1 MVGMMASYSRERLE
15 GLLSSAK
22 SATELP
28 PKLHR
33 LRNLRR
39 NLQGDEF
46 VFPTELLPHLFDLLS
61 DQFGAVRKFVVEIL
75 GEIGLKYV
83 ELLPEIVPLL
93 IKSLKD
99 ETPAVARQVIA
110 CGADLFRSTLE
121 RVAVQRLHSSEL
133 NELLESSWT
142 WMIKFKDEICSA
154 AFKQGNSGVKLCAM
168 KFVEALILLYTP
180 DPSGS
185 LQSSSHEG
193 IQADFNISILRGG
206 HPVLNIGDLS
216 IEASQKLG
224 LLLDQLRHPA
234 AKSLNSSTIV
244 VLINSL
250 SSVAK
255 KRPAYCGRIL
265 PVLLSLDPLSFLKGV
280 HAAATN
286 LSLKTVFLS
295 CWKCT
300 HPAAAPWKERL
311 IGALKEIEG
320 GGRAGKAKDLFY
332 KTNGSIQDKDSVED
346 TKVSVE
352 KNPTCA
358 SSVVAESNFGRKRS
372 ESEYS
377 IDLNGDALSG
387 KRARITPSVSENSS
401 EGLHG
406 NDGGSLTPVTSTS
419 TGPSNSRGVTDTGPV
434 QHLVAMFG
442 TLVAQGVKA
451 IGSLEILIPS
461 ISEDMLADVV
471 MANMHNIPSNGSTYG
486 DGTDE
491 LVMNM
496 CIVGT
501 DAQIKYPPSFV
512 SAVLSLSTEFPPI
525 AALINPHTPKTENEG
540 EELCADH
547 VDQQMFPAEGT
558 VLATGLSASS
568 DASFPENEE
577 CNIVF
582 PPYVHYTGNIESG
595 IPGLDSSAQ
604 HDVLSEALVTSV
616 LDSTDVETASKNHIS
631 SFSGKLLVDVVPS
644 VSVDKSEEFSPKAA
658 GTGSDSLVLSTATSV
673 ASAPQF
679 VLPKI
684 SAPVVDL
691 SDEEKDS
698 LQNLVF
704 LRIVEAYK
712 QISVSGGSQLRFS
725 LLAHLGVEFPS
736 ELDPWKILQEHVLS
750 DYLNHEGH
758 ELTVR
763 VLYRLYGEAE
773 AEQDF
778 FSSTTAASAYESFLL
793 TVAEALRDSFP
804 PSDKSLSKLLG
815 DSPFLPKSVL
825 KLLES
830 LCCPGSGDKVE
841 KDLQSGDRV
850 TQGLSAVW
858 SLILMRPGIRNDC
871 LKIALQSAV
880 HHLEEIRMRAIRL
893 VANRLYSLSFI
904 TQQIEEFAKE
914 KLFSVVSCI
923 SSEREDAE
931 TLNDDCKQVLT
942 CTPKQFIFG
951 VDLDTSSEATSLTSV
966 TEAQRC
972 LSLYFALC
980 TKKHSLFVHVFSIYK
995 NTSKPVKQAI
1005 HHQIPILVRTMGSS
1019 SELLKIIA
1027 DPPSGSE
1034 NLLMQVLQT
1043 LTEGPM
1049 PSSELILTIRKL
1061 FDTRIKDVE
1070 ILFPILPF
1078 LPRDDVLRIFPHLV
1092 NLPMEKFQVALSR
1105 VLQGSSQSGQVLSPS
1120 EALIAIHSIDP
1131 ARDGIPLKQVTD
1143 ACNTCFAQRQTF
1155 TQQVLAGVLNQL
1167 VQQIPLPMLFMRTV
1181 LQAIGAFPALSDFIL
1196 EILSRLVSKQ
1206 IWKYPKL
1213 WVGFLKCAQSTQP
1226 QSYKVLL
1233 QLPPPQLG
1241 NALTKIS
1248 ALRAPLTAYASQ
1260 PEIQSSLPRS
1270 TLAVLGLVP
1279 DSQGTQTSQVQVS
1292 QEQVQAS
1299 QEQQHASE
1307 SQQTTQSQQVSV
1319 PLSHSEPEHQETSQ
1333 VVASQS
1339 QSSPIGT
1346 GRSEM
1351 SQSQSSPV
1359 ATGRSEM
1366 SQSQSSPVATGRSE
1380 MSQSQSSPV
1389 ATGRSEMSQSQ
1400 SSPVATGRSEM
1411 SQSQS
1416 SPVATGRSEMSQSQ
1430 SSPVATCWSEMSQSQ
1445 SSPINNGQSEMS
1457 QTQVSD
1463 SDPPA
1468 PTSHTRISDSQASS
1482 EMQPDDE
1489 KIDDTATTE
1498 NETTEIE
1505 KSRESSAEEG
1515 EDEEEEEEEE
1525 E

>member
-1 MVGMMASYSRERLE
+1 MVGIMASYSRERLE
-15 GLLSSAK
+15 GLASSAK

-28 PKLHR
+28 PKLQR
-33 LRNLRR
+33 LRYLRR
-39 NLQGDEF
+39 DLRKDES

-61 DQFGAVRKFVVEIL
+61 DQFGAVRKFVAEIL
-75 GEIGLKYV
+75 GEVGLKYV

-93 IKSLKD
+93 IKSLED

-110 CGADLFRSTLE
+110 CGVDLFRSTLE
-121 RVAVQRLHSSEL
+121 RVAVQGLHSSEL
-133 NELLESSWT
+133 NDLLESSWT
-142 WMIKFKDEICSA
+142 WVIKFKDEICSL

-180 DPSGS
+180 
-185 LQSSSHEG
+185 HEG
-193 IQADFNISILRGG
+193 IEADFNISILRGG
-206 HPVLNIGDLS
+206 HPVLKIGDLS

-234 AKSLNSSTIV
+234 AKSLNSSTII

-280 HAAATN
+280 HAAAAN
-286 LSLKTVFLS
+286 LALKTVFLS
-295 CWKCT
+295 CLKCT
-300 HPAAAPWKERL
+300 HPAAAPWKDRL
-311 IGALKEIEG
+311 ISALKEIEG
-320 GGRAGKAKDLFY
+320 GGRAAKAKDLFY

-346 TKVSVE
+346 TKVSME
-352 KNPTCA
+352 ENPLCA
-358 SSVVAESNFGRKRS
+358 SSDVAESNLSRKRS
-372 ESEYS
+372 GSEYN
-377 IDLNGDALSG
+377 IDLNGDASDG
-387 KRARITPSVSENSS
+387 KRARITPSVSEESID
-401 EGLHG
+401 GLNG
-406 NDGGSLTPVTSTS
+406 NDGGSLPRVASTL
-419 TGPSNSRGVTDTGPV
+419 TGPSDSRGVSDTGPT
-434 QHLVAMFG
+434 QQLVGLFG
-442 TLVAQGVKA
+442 TLVSQGEKA
-451 IGSLEILIPS
+451 IGSLEILISS
-461 ISEDMLADVV
+461 ISADLLTDVV
-471 MANMHNIPSNGSTYG
+471 MANMHNIPPNGSSYA

-496 CIVGT
+496 CIVGS

-512 SAVLSLSTEFPPI
+512 AGVLSLSTAFPPI
-525 AALINPHTPKTENEG
+525 AALINPHNED
-540 EELCADH
+540 EEVYSVH
-547 VDQQMFPAEGT
+547 VDQQMFPAEDARTPPGL
-558 VLATGLSASS
+558 LAS
-568 DASFPENEE
+568 SFPENEE
-577 CNIVF
+577 SNTVSLQN
-582 PPYVHYTGNIESG
+582 VHYIRKRESG
-595 IPGLDSSAQ
+595 IPGLESSAQ
-604 HDVLSEALVTSV
+604 HDVSGALVTNV
-616 LDSTDVETASKNHIS
+616 LSSTNMEAASKNQNA
-631 SFSGKLLVDVVPS
+631 SFSGKLLVDVIPS
-644 VSVDKSEEFSPKAA
+644 MSVDKSEEFSPKAV
-658 GTGSDSLVLSTATSV
+658 GTGSTSLVLSTATSV

-698 LQNLVF
+698 LQKLVF

-712 QISVSGGSQLRFS
+712 QISMSGGSQLRFS

-815 DSPFLPKSVL
+815 DSPHLPKSVL

-830 LCCPGSGDKVE
+830 FCCPGSSEEVE
-841 KDLQSGDRV
+841 KDLQYGDRV

-871 LKIALQSAV
+871 LNIALQSAV
-880 HHLEEIRMRAIRL
+880 HHLEEIRMKAIRL
-893 VANRLYSLSFI
+893 VANKLYSLSFI
-904 TQQIEEFAKE
+904 TQQIEEFAKDR
-914 KLFSVVSCI
+914 LFSVVSCI
-923 SSEREDAE
+923 SSERGDAE
-931 TLNDDCKQVLT
+931 TRIDDCNK
-942 CTPKQFIFG
+942 K
-951 VDLDTSSEATSLTSV
+951 DLDLKSPPNKPQHVISGTGMETPSEATSSTSV

-995 NTSKPVKQAI
+995 NASDPVKQAI
-1005 HHQIPILVRTMGSS
+1005 HLQIPILVRTMGSS

-1027 DPPSGSE
+1027 DPPTGSE

-1043 LTEGPM
+1043 LTEGPT

-1078 LPRDDVLRIFPHLV
+1078 LPRDNVLRIFPHMV

-1105 VLQGSSQSGQVLSPS
+1105 VLQGSSQSGPVLSPS
-1120 EALIAIHSIDP
+1120 EVLIAIHSIDP

-1196 EILSRLVSKQ
+1196 KILSRLVSKQ
-1206 IWKYPKL
+1206 IWKNPKL
-1213 WVGFLKCAQSTQP
+1213 WVGFLKCTQTTQP

-1241 NALTKIS
+1241 NALTKIP
-1248 ALRAPLTAYASQ
+1248 ALRAPLTAHASQ

-1279 DSQGTQTSQVQVS
+1279 DSQGTQTSQVQANETQTS
-1292 QEQVQAS
+1292 QEQ
-1299 QEQQHASE
+1299 EQQQASE
-1307 SQQTTQSQQVSV
+1307 SQQTSQSQQVYV
-1319 PLSHSEPEHQETSQ
+1319 PLSDSQVDHQEPSQ

-1339 QSSPIGT
+1339 QSNPIGPGLPEMSQSQNSPMDT

-1351 SQSQSSPV
+1351 SQPQNSPIDTGRPEMSQPQNSPIDM
-1359 ATGRSEM
+1359 GRSEM
-1366 SQSQSSPVATGRSE
+1366 SESQSSPIGAGRSE
-1380 MSQSQSSPV
+1380 M
-1389 ATGRSEMSQSQ
+1389 G
-1400 SSPVATGRSEM
+1400 
-1411 SQSQS
+1411 
-1416 SPVATGRSEMSQSQ
+1416 
-1430 SSPVATCWSEMSQSQ
+1430 QSQ
-1445 SSPINNGQSEMS
+1445 SSPIGTGQSEMS
-1457 QTQVSD
+1457 QTPQVSD
-1463 SDPPA
+1463 SSVPA
-1468 PTSHTRISDSQASS
+1468 PTSHTQTSDPQASS
-1482 EMQPDDE
+1482 QTQGDGDDDDDE
-1489 KIDDTATTE
+1489 KIDDTATSG
-1498 NETTEIE
+1498 NEVTEIE
-1505 KSRESSAEEG
+1505 KSKESSE
-1515 EDEEEEEEEE
+1515 EDEEEE
-1525 E
+1525 

>member
-1 MVGMMASYSRERLE
+1 MASYSRERLQ
-15 GLLSSAK
+15 GLATSAISS
-22 SATELP
+22 TELP

-39 NLQGDEF
+39 NLQGDAS
-46 VFPTELLPHLFDLLS
+46 VFPNELLPRLSDLLS

-99 ETPAVARQVIA
+99 ETPAVVRQVIA

-121 RVAVQRLHSSEL
+121 RVAVQGLHSSKLDEV
-133 NELLESSWT
+133 LESSWT
-142 WMIKFKDEICSA
+142 WMVKFKDEICSL
-154 AFKQGNSGVKLCAM
+154 AFKQGNNGVKLCAM

-185 LQSSSHEG
+185 LESPSHEG
-193 IQADFNISILRGG
+193 IQADFNISMLRGG
-206 HPVLNIGDLS
+206 HPLLNIGDLS
-216 IEASQKLG
+216 IEAIQKLG

-255 KRPAYCGRIL
+255 KRPPYCGRIL
-265 PVLLSLDPLSFLKGV
+265 PVLLSLDTLSFLKGV
-280 HAAATN
+280 HAAAAN
-286 LSLKTVFLS
+286 LALKTVFLS
-295 CWKCT
+295 CLKCT
-300 HPAAAPWKERL
+300 HPAAAPWKDRL
-311 IGALKEIEG
+311 SGALKEVEG
-320 GGRAGKAKDLFY
+320 GGRAGKAEDLFY
-332 KTNGSIQDKDSVED
+332 KTNGGIQDKDSVED
-346 TKVSVE
+346 TKVSVGE
-352 KNPTCA
+352 NPLCA
-358 SSVVAESNFGRKRS
+358 SSVVAETNSGRKRS
-372 ESEYS
+372 GSEYN

-387 KRARITPSVSENSS
+387 KRARVIPSVSEEST
-401 EGLHG
+401 EGLNVNHAS
-406 NDGGSLTPVTSTS
+406 SLPRAASSS
-419 TGPSNSRGVTDTGPV
+419 TGPSNSGGVSDTGPV
-434 QHLVAMFG
+434 QQLVAMFG
-442 TLVAQGVKA
+442 ALVAQGEKA
-451 IGSLEILIPS
+451 IGSLEILISS
-461 ISEDMLADVV
+461 IQADLLADVV
-471 MANMHNIPSNGSTYG
+471 MANMHNIPSNGSSYD

-491 LVMNM
+491 LVMNV
-496 CIVGT
+496 CIVGS
-501 DAQIKYPPSFV
+501 DAQNKYPPSFV
-512 SAVLSLSTEFPPI
+512 AGVLSLSTSFPPI
-525 AALINPHTPKTENEG
+525 AALINPHIPKTENEG
-540 EELCADH
+540 EELGADH
-547 VDQQMFPAEGT
+547 VDQQMFPAED
-558 VLATGLSASS
+558 A
-568 DASFPENEE
+568 DASFPTNEDD
-577 CNIVF
+577 NIVF
-582 PPYVHYTGNIESG
+582 PPNVNYIGNIESG

-604 HDVLSEALVTSV
+604 HEVLAKALVTSG
-616 LDSTDVETASKNHIS
+616 LDFTDVKAASKNQDA
-631 SFSGKLLVDVVPS
+631 SFSGNLLLDVNPS
-644 VSVDKSEEFSPKAA
+644 VSADKSEELSPKVA
-658 GTGSDSLVLSTATSV
+658 GADSSTLVASTATSV
-673 ASAPQF
+673 VSAPQF

-698 LQNLVF
+698 LQKLVF

-712 QISVSGGSQLRFS
+712 QISISGGSQRRFS

-736 ELDPWKILQEHVLS
+736 ELDPWKILQEHILS

-793 TVAEALRDSFP
+793 AVAEALRDSFP

-830 LCCPGSGDKVE
+830 FCCPGSGDDV
-841 KDLQSGDRV
+841 DSDFQSIERV

-880 HHLEEIRMRAIRL
+880 HHVEEIRTKATRL
-893 VANRLYSLSFI
+893 VANKLYSLPFI
-904 TQQIEEFAKE
+904 TQQIEEFAKDN
-914 KLFSVVSCI
+914 LFSVVSGI
-923 SSEREDAE
+923 SSERGDPE
-931 TLNDDCKQVLT
+931 TLIDDHK
-942 CTPKQFIFG
+942 KK
-951 VDLDTSSEATSLTSV
+951 DLDLDTGMDTSSEGTSF

-972 LSLYFALC
+972 MSLYFALC

-995 NTSKPVKQAI
+995 NASDPVKQAI
-1005 HHQIPILVRTMGSS
+1005 HRQIPILVRTMGSS
-1019 SELLKIIA
+1019 SELIKIIA

-1043 LTEGPM
+1043 LTELST
-1049 PSSELILTIRKL
+1049 PSSELIHTIRKL

-1070 ILFPILPF
+1070 IIFPILPF

-1092 NLPMEKFQVALSR
+1092 NLPMDKFQVALSR
-1105 VLQGSSQSGQVLSPS
+1105 VLQGSSQSGPVLTPA
-1120 EALIAIHSIDP
+1120 EVLIAIHGIDP

-1213 WVGFLKCAQSTQP
+1213 WVGFLKCAQTLQP

-1233 QLPPPQLG
+1233 QLPPPQLE
-1241 NALTKIS
+1241 NALTKIP
-1248 ALRAPLTAYASQ
+1248 ALRAPLTGHASQ

-1270 TLAVLGLVP
+1270 TLVVLGLVP
-1279 DSQGTQTSQVQVS
+1279 DSQVTQTSQVP
-1292 QEQVQAS
+1292 
-1299 QEQQHASE
+1299 ASE
-1307 SQQTTQSQQVSV
+1307 SQQTSQGQHQASESQQTSQGQQQASESQQTSQSQQVSV
-1319 PLSHSEPEHQETSQ
+1319 PLSHSETDHQETSP

-1339 QSSPIGT
+1339 QSSPIGA
-1346 GRSEM
+1346 GRSET
-1351 SQSQSSPV
+1351 SQSHNSPIGAGQSE
-1359 ATGRSEM
+1359 T
-1366 SQSQSSPVATGRSE
+1366 SQSPNSPIGAGQSET
-1380 MSQSQSSPV
+1380 SQSHN
-1389 ATGRSEMSQSQ
+1389 
-1400 SSPVATGRSEM
+1400 
-1411 SQSQS
+1411 
-1416 SPVATGRSEMSQSQ
+1416 
-1430 SSPVATCWSEMSQSQ
+1430 
-1445 SSPINNGQSEMS
+1445 SPIGAGQSEMS
-1457 QTQVSD
+1457 QTTQVLD

-1468 PTSHTRISDSQASS
+1468 PTSPTHTSDSQVSS
-1482 EMQPDDE
+1482 QSQPDDE
-1489 KIDDTATTE
+1489 KIDDTATSE
-1498 NETTEIE
+1498 NEKTETE
-1505 KSRESSAEEG
+1505 KSNESSSR
-1515 EDEEEEEEEE
+1515 EEEERV
-1525 E
+1525 

>member
-1 MVGMMASYSRERLE
+1 MVGTIMASYKLQ
-15 GLLSSAK
+15 GLARSAK

-33 LRNLRR
+33 LRNLRL
-39 NLQGDEF
+39 NLKGDASA
-46 VFPTELLPHLFDLLS
+46 FPIELLPLLFDLLS
-61 DQFGAVRKFVVEIL
+61 DQFGAVRKFVAEIL
-75 GEIGLKYV
+75 GEIGLNYV
-83 ELLPEIVPLL
+83 ELLPEIVPLF
-93 IKSLKD
+93 IKSLQD
-99 ETPAVARQVIA
+99 DTPAVVRQVIA
-110 CGADLFRSTLE
+110 SASALFRSTLQKF
-121 RVAVQRLHSSEL
+121 ALQGLHSSEL
-133 NELLESSWT
+133 DELLQSSWT
-142 WMIKFKDEICSA
+142 CMLKFKDEICSV

-180 DPSGS
+180 DPNVS
-185 LQSSSHEG
+185 LESPSHEG

-216 IEASQKLG
+216 IEASKKLA

-244 VLINSL
+244 FLINSL

-265 PVLLSLDPLSFLKGV
+265 PVLLSLDAPSFLKGV
-280 HAAATN
+280 HAAAAN
-286 LSLKTVFLS
+286 LALKTVFLS
-295 CWKCT
+295 CLECT
-300 HPAAAPWKERL
+300 HPAAAPWKDRL

-320 GGRAGKAKDLFY
+320 GSRAEKAEDLFY
-332 KTNGSIQDKDSVED
+332 TTNGSIQDKNSVED
-346 TKVSVE
+346 KKFQVSAE
-352 KNPTCA
+352 ENSLCA

-372 ESEYS
+372 GSEYD
-377 IDLNGDALSG
+377 IDLNGDALTG
-387 KRARITPSVSENSS
+387 KRSRITPCVSGEST
-401 EGLHG
+401 EGLNG
-406 NDGGSLTPVTSTS
+406 NSVGSLPLVTSTS
-419 TGPSNSRGVTDTGPV
+419 TGPSNSRGVSDTGPV
-434 QHLVAMFG
+434 QQLVAMFG
-442 TLVAQGVKA
+442 ALVAQGEKA
-451 IGSLEILIPS
+451 IGSLEILISS
-461 ISEDMLADVV
+461 ISADLLADVV
-471 MANMHNIPSNGSTYG
+471 MANMHNILLNGSSYA

-496 CIVGT
+496 SIVGS

-512 SAVLSLSTEFPPI
+512 AGVLSLSTTFPPV
-525 AALINPHTPKTENEG
+525 AALINAHIPKTENEG
-540 EELCADH
+540 EEICVNH
-547 VDQQMFPAEGT
+547 VDQQIAVDA
-558 VLATGLSASS
+558 VLASGLSASS
-568 DASFPENEE
+568 VSEE
-577 CNIVF
+577 DNIEL
-582 PPYVHYTGNIESG
+582 PPNVDYRGNIESG

-604 HDVLSEALVTSV
+604 RYVLSEAPVTSV
-616 LDSTDVETASKNHIS
+616 LGSTNVEAASKNQDTS
-631 SFSGKLLVDVVPS
+631 ASGELLAVIPS
-644 VSVDKSEEFSPKAA
+644 VSVDKSEEFSPKA
-658 GTGSDSLVLSTATSV
+658 TGIGSNSLVSSTATSL

-684 SAPVVDL
+684 SAPVVNL

-698 LQNLVF
+698 LQKLVF

-712 QISVSGGSQLRFS
+712 QVSMSGGSQLRFS

-736 ELDPWKILQEHVLS
+736 ELDPWKMLQEHILS
-750 DYLNHEGH
+750 DYLSHEGH

-778 FSSTTAASAYESFLL
+778 FSSTTAASAYESFLVA
-793 TVAEALRDSFP
+793 VAEALRDSFP

-830 LCCPGSGDKVE
+830 FCCPESGDKVE
-841 KDLQSGDRV
+841 KDLPSGDRV

-858 SLILMRPGIRNDC
+858 SLILTRPGIRNDC

-880 HHLEEIRMRAIRL
+880 HHLEEIRMKAIRL
-893 VANRLYSLSFI
+893 VANKLYSLSFI
-904 TQQIEEFAKE
+904 TQQIEEFAKD

-923 SSEREDAE
+923 SSERGDAE
-931 TLNDDCKQVLT
+931 TLSNDCVKPMSGAGMDS
-942 CTPKQFIFG
+942 
-951 VDLDTSSEATSLTSV
+951 SSEATSLTSI

-980 TKKHSLFVHVFSIYK
+980 TKKHTLFVHVFNIYK
-995 NTSKPVKQAI
+995 DASDPVKQAI
-1005 HHQIPILVRTMGSS
+1005 HRHIPILVRTMGSS

-1043 LTEGPM
+1043 LTEGPK
-1049 PSSELILTIRKL
+1049 PSSELIHTIRKL
-1061 FDTRIKDVE
+1061 FDTRMKDVE
-1070 ILFPILPF
+1070 IIFPILPF
-1078 LPRDDVLRIFPHLV
+1078 LPRDDVLRVFPHMV

-1105 VLQGSSQSGQVLSPS
+1105 VLQGSSQSGPVLSPS
-1120 EALIAIHSIDP
+1120 EVLIAIHSIDP

-1233 QLPPPQLG
+1233 QLPPTQLG

-1248 ALRAPLTAYASQ
+1248 ALRAPLAAHASQ
-1260 PEIQSSLPRS
+1260 PDIQSSLPRS

-1279 DSQGTQTSQVQVS
+1279 DSQGTQTSQVQASETQESQVQVNETQESQVQVS
-1292 QEQVQAS
+1292 ETQESQAQASETQECQVQAS
-1299 QEQQHASE
+1299 ETQENQGQQQASE
-1307 SQQTTQSQQVSV
+1307 SQEQTSQSQQVSV
-1319 PLSHSEPEHQETSQ
+1319 PLSHSETDHNQETSQ

-1346 GRSEM
+1346 GQSE
-1351 SQSQSSPV
+1351 
-1359 ATGRSEM
+1359 T
-1366 SQSQSSPVATGRSE
+1366 
-1380 MSQSQSSPV
+1380 
-1389 ATGRSEMSQSQ
+1389 
-1400 SSPVATGRSEM
+1400 
-1411 SQSQS
+1411 
-1416 SPVATGRSEMSQSQ
+1416 
-1430 SSPVATCWSEMSQSQ
+1430 SQSQ
-1445 SSPINNGQSEMS
+1445 SSPIGAGQSEMS
-1457 QTQVSD
+1457 QTTQVSN
-1463 SDPPA
+1463 SDPPPA
-1468 PTSHTRISDSQASS
+1468 PTSHTHTSDSQLSGQR
-1482 EMQPDDE
+1482 QPDDE
-1489 KIDDTATTE
+1489 KMEDTATSE
-1498 NETTEIE
+1498 NERSEVE
-1505 KSRESSAEEG
+1505 KSKESSG
-1515 EDEEEEEEEE
+1515 EEEEEED
-1525 E
+1525 

>member
-1 MVGMMASYSRERLE
+1 MVGIMVSYSKDRLQ
-15 GLLSSAK
+15 GLASSAK

-28 PKLHR
+28 PKLNR

-39 NLQGDEF
+39 YLQGVAS
-46 VFPTELLPHLFDLLS
+46 VFPTELLPLLFDLLS
-61 DQFGAVRKFVVEIL
+61 DQFGAVRKFVAEIL

-83 ELLPEIVPLL
+83 EFLPEIVPLL

-121 RVAVQRLHSSEL
+121 RVAVQGLHSSEL
-133 NELLESSWT
+133 DELLESSWT
-142 WMIKFKDEICSA
+142 WMVKFKDEICSV
-154 AFKQGNSGVKLCAM
+154 AFQQGNSGIKLCAV

-185 LQSSSHEG
+185 LESPCHKVTCPQG

-206 HPVLNIGDLS
+206 HPLLNIGDLS

-234 AKSLNSSTIV
+234 AKSLNSSTII

-250 SSVAK
+250 SSVAL
-255 KRPAYCGRIL
+255 KRPANCGRIL

-280 HAAATN
+280 HAAAAN
-286 LSLKTVFLS
+286 LALKTVFLS
-295 CWKCT
+295 CLKCT
-300 HPAAAPWKERL
+300 HPAAAPWKDRL
-311 IGALKEIEG
+311 NGALKEIEG
-320 GGRAGKAKDLFY
+320 GSRAVKAEDLFY

-346 TKVSVE
+346 AKVSVE
-352 KNPTCA
+352 ENPQCTSC
-358 SSVVAESNFGRKRS
+358 VVAESDSSRKRS
-372 ESEYS
+372 GSEYN

-387 KRARITPSVSENSS
+387 KRLRITPSVSGEPT
-401 EGLHG
+401 EGSNC
-406 NDGGSLTPVTSTS
+406 NDVGSLPLVTSTS
-419 TGPSNSRGVTDTGPV
+419 TGPSNSRGVSDSGPV
-434 QHLVAMFG
+434 QQLVAMFG
-442 TLVAQGVKA
+442 ALVAQGEKA
-451 IGSLEILIPS
+451 IGSLEILISS
-461 ISEDMLADVV
+461 ISADLLADVV
-471 MANMHNIPSNGSTYG
+471 MANMHNISPNGSSYA

-496 CIVGT
+496 CIVGS

-512 SAVLSLSTEFPPI
+512 AGVLSLSSAFPPI
-525 AALINPHTPKTENEG
+525 AALINPHIPKTETEG
-540 EELCADH
+540 EEFCPDQ
-547 VDQQMFPAEGT
+547 VDQQMFPAEDA

-568 DASFPENEE
+568 DTSFPVNED
-577 CNIVF
+577 ILL
-582 PPYVHYTGNIESG
+582 PPNVHYIGNIESG

-604 HDVLSEALVTSV
+604 HDVLSEAPVTSV
-616 LDSTDVETASKNHIS
+616 LGFTNVEDASKNQNAS
-631 SFSGKLLVDVVPS
+631 LSGELILDVIPS
-644 VSVDKSEEFSPKAA
+644 ASVDKSEEFSPKAT
-658 GTGSDSLVLSTATSV
+658 GTGSNNVVSSTATSL
-673 ASAPQF
+673 SSTPQF

-698 LQNLVF
+698 LQKLLF

-712 QISVSGGSQLRFS
+712 QISMSGGSQLRFS

-736 ELDPWKILQEHVLS
+736 ELDPWKILQEHILS
-750 DYLNHEGH
+750 DYLSHEGH

-793 TVAEALRDSFP
+793 AVAEALRDSFP
-804 PSDKSLSKLLG
+804 PSDKSLSKLLE

-830 LCCPGSGDKVE
+830 FCCPESCDKVE
-841 KDLQSGDRV
+841 RDLQSGDRV

-858 SLILMRPGIRNDC
+858 NLILKRSGNRNDC

-880 HHLEEIRMRAIRL
+880 HHLEEIRMKAIRL
-893 VANRLYSLSFI
+893 VANKLYSLPSV
-904 TQQIEEFAKE
+904 TQQIEEFAKD
-914 KLFSVVSCI
+914 KLFSVVSCV
-923 SSEREDAE
+923 SSERGDAE
-931 TLNDDCKQVLT
+931 TLMDDCKKPLN
-942 CTPKQFIFG
+942 G
-951 VDLDTSSEATSLTSV
+951 VGIDSSSEVTSSTSV

-972 LSLYFALC
+972 LALYFALC
-980 TKKHSLFVHVFSIYK
+980 TK
-995 NTSKPVKQAI
+995 AI
-1005 HHQIPILVRTMGSS
+1005 HRQIPILVRTMGSS
-1019 SELLKIIA
+1019 SELLRIIA

-1043 LTEGPM
+1043 LTEGPT
-1049 PSSELILTIRKL
+1049 PSSELIHTIRKL
-1061 FDTRIKDVE
+1061 FDTRIKDAE
-1070 ILFPILPF
+1070 ILIPILPF
-1078 LPRDDVLRIFPHLV
+1078 LPRDDVLRVFPHLV

-1105 VLQGSSQSGQVLSPS
+1105 VLQKFDLLTLEFGSQGSSQSGQVLSPS
-1120 EALIAIHSIDP
+1120 EVLIAIHSIDP

-1233 QLPPPQLG
+1233 Q
-1241 NALTKIS
+1241 
-1248 ALRAPLTAYASQ
+1248 
-1260 PEIQSSLPRS
+1260 
-1270 TLAVLGLVP
+1270 
-1279 DSQGTQTSQVQVS
+1279 GTHTSQVQ
-1292 QEQVQAS
+1292 
-1299 QEQQHASE
+1299 ASE
-1307 SQQTTQSQQVSV
+1307 TQTSQSQQVSV
-1319 PLSHSEPEHQETSQ
+1319 PSSHSHQETSE
-1333 VVASQS
+1333 VAASQS

-1346 GRSEM
+1346 GQSETTQPQRSPIGTGQSETSQPQSSPIVAGQTEM
-1351 SQSQSSPV
+1351 SHSQSSPIG
-1359 ATGRSEM
+1359 AGQSE
-1366 SQSQSSPVATGRSE
+1366 T
-1380 MSQSQSSPV
+1380 
-1389 ATGRSEMSQSQ
+1389 
-1400 SSPVATGRSEM
+1400 
-1411 SQSQS
+1411 
-1416 SPVATGRSEMSQSQ
+1416 
-1430 SSPVATCWSEMSQSQ
+1430 SQSQ
-1445 SSPINNGQSEMS
+1445 SSPIGAGQSEMS
-1457 QTQVSD
+1457 QSQNSPIGAGQSEMSHATQVSD

-1468 PTSHTRISDSQASS
+1468 PTSHSQTSDSQVSS
-1482 EMQPDDE
+1482 QTQPSDE
-1489 KIDDTATTE
+1489 KLDDTATSE
-1498 NETTEIE
+1498 NEMTEVE
-1505 KSRESSAEEG
+1505 KLKESSA
-1515 EDEEEEEEEE
+1515 EEEEEEEE
-1525 E
+1525 

>member
-1 MVGMMASYSRERLE
+1 MVGIMASYSRERLE
-15 GLLSSAK
+15 GLASSAK

-28 PKLHR
+28 PKLQR

-39 NLQGDEF
+39 DLQRDEP

-61 DQFGAVRKFVVEIL
+61 DQFGAVRKFVAEIL

-83 ELLPEIVPLL
+83 ELLPEIVPIL
-93 IKSLKD
+93 IKSLED
-99 ETPAVARQVIA
+99 ETPAVARQVIS

-121 RVAVQRLHSSEL
+121 KVAVQGLHSSEL
-133 NELLESSWT
+133 NDLLESSWT
-142 WMIKFKDEICSA
+142 WMIKVKDEICSV

-168 KFVEALILLYTP
+168 KFVEGLILLYTP
-180 DPSGS
+180 HEVTCPEGS
-185 LQSSSHEG
+185 E
-193 IQADFNISILRGG
+193 ADFNITILRGG

-250 SSVAK
+250 SSVAR

-280 HAAATN
+280 HGAAAN
-286 LSLKTVFLS
+286 LALKTVFLS
-295 CWKCT
+295 YLKCT
-300 HPAAAPWKERL
+300 HPAAAPWKDRL

-320 GGRAGKAKDLFY
+320 GCRAGKAKDIFY
-332 KTNGSIQDKDSVED
+332 KTNGSIQDKDSTED
-346 TKVSVE
+346 TKVSVDD
-352 KNPTCA
+352 NPLCA
-358 SSVVAESNFGRKRS
+358 SSDVAESNFGRKRS
-372 ESEYS
+372 GSEYN
-377 IDLNGDALSG
+377 IDLNGDALNG
-387 KRARITPSVSENSS
+387 KRARITPSVSEESTD
-401 EGLHG
+401 GLNG
-406 NDGGSLTPVTSTS
+406 NDGGSLPRVAATS
-419 TGPSNSRGVTDTGPV
+419 TGPSNSRGVSDTGPV
-434 QHLVAMFG
+434 QQLVDMFG
-442 TLVAQGVKA
+442 TLVAQGEKA
-451 IGSLEILIPS
+451 IGSLEILIKS
-461 ISEDMLADVV
+461 ISADLLTDVV
-471 MANMHNIPSNGSTYG
+471 MANMHNIPPNGSSYA
-486 DGTDE
+486 DGTNE

-496 CIVGT
+496 GIVGS

-512 SAVLSLSTEFPPI
+512 AAVLSLSTAFPPI
-525 AALINPHTPKTENEG
+525 AALINPRIPKTENED
-540 EELCADH
+540 EEVFAVH
-547 VDQQMFPAEGT
+547 VDQQMFPAEDA
-558 VLATGLSASS
+558 VLETGLLASS
-568 DASFPENEE
+568 DASFPENEDDS
-577 CNIVF
+577 NVF
-582 PPYVHYTGNIESG
+582 PPNVHYIKNIESG
-595 IPGLDSSAQ
+595 IPGLVSSAQ
-604 HDVLSEALVTSV
+604 LD
-616 LDSTDVETASKNHIS
+616 DSTMNVETATKNQNA
-631 SFSGKLLVDVVPS
+631 SFSGNLLVDAIPS
-644 VSVDKSEEFSPKAA
+644 MSVDKSEEFSPKAA
-658 GTGSDSLVLSTATSV
+658 ATDSTSLVLSTATSV

-698 LQNLVF
+698 LQKLVF

-712 QISVSGGSQLRFS
+712 QISMSGGSQLRFS

-815 DSPFLPKSVL
+815 DSPHLPKSVL

-830 LCCPGSGDKVE
+830 FCCPGSGEEVQ
-841 KDLQSGDRV
+841 KDLQNGDRV

-858 SLILMRPGIRNDC
+858 SLILMRPGIRSDC

-880 HHLEEIRMRAIRL
+880 HHLEEIRMKAIRL
-893 VANRLYSLSFI
+893 VANKLYSISFI
-904 TQQIEEFAKE
+904 TQQIEEFAKNS
-914 KLFSVVSCI
+914 LFSVVSCI
-923 SSEREDAE
+923 SSERGDAE
-931 TLNDDCKQVLT
+931 TRIDDCNK
-942 CTPKQFIFG
+942 
-951 VDLDTSSEATSLTSV
+951 DLDLKSPPNKPQPVISGMDMPSEATSSASLS
-966 TEAQRC
+966 EAQRC

-995 NTSKPVKQAI
+995 NASDPVKQAI
-1005 HHQIPILVRTMGSS
+1005 HLQIPILVRTMGSS
-1019 SELLKIIA
+1019 SELLKIIG

-1043 LTEGPM
+1043 LTEGPT
-1049 PSSELILTIRKL
+1049 PSSELVLTIRKL

-1078 LPRDDVLRIFPHLV
+1078 LPRDDVLRIFPHMV

-1105 VLQGSSQSGQVLSPS
+1105 VLQGSSQSGPVLSPS
-1120 EALIAIHSIDP
+1120 EVLIAIHSIDP

-1155 TQQVLAGVLNQL
+1155 TQQVLASVLNQL

-1213 WVGFLKCAQSTQP
+1213 WVGFLKCVQTTQP

-1233 QLPPPQLG
+1233 QLPSPQLG

-1248 ALRAPLTAYASQ
+1248 ALRAPLTAHASQ

-1270 TLAVLGLVP
+1270 TLVVLGLVP
-1279 DSQGTQTSQVQVS
+1279 DSQGTQTSH
-1292 QEQVQAS
+1292 VQANETQTS
-1299 QEQQHASE
+1299 REQQQQQASE
-1307 SQQTTQSQQVSV
+1307 SQQTSQSEQFSL
-1319 PLSHSEPEHQETSQ
+1319 PLSPSKTDHQEPSQ

-1339 QSSPIGT
+1339 QNSPIGT
-1346 GRSEM
+1346 GRSEISQSQNSPIGTGGSEMSQSQNSPIVTGLSEM

-1359 ATGRSEM
+1359 GMGRSET
-1366 SQSQSSPVATGRSE
+1366 SQSQSSPVGT
-1380 MSQSQSSPV
+1380 
-1389 ATGRSEMSQSQ
+1389 
-1400 SSPVATGRSEM
+1400 
-1411 SQSQS
+1411 
-1416 SPVATGRSEMSQSQ
+1416 
-1430 SSPVATCWSEMSQSQ
+1430 
-1445 SSPINNGQSEMS
+1445 GQSEMGQS
-1457 QTQVSD
+1457 VQVSD
-1463 SDPPA
+1463 SSAPA
-1468 PTSHTRISDSQASS
+1468 PMSHTRTSDSQASS
-1482 EMQPDDE
+1482 QTQRDDDE
-1489 KIDDTATTE
+1489 KTENTATSE
-1498 NETTEIE
+1498 NEVTKSE
-1505 KSRESSAEEG
+1505 KSKESS
-1515 EDEEEEEEEE
+1515 EEEEE
-1525 E
+1525 

>member
-1 MVGMMASYSRERLE
+1 MVGIMASSYSRERLE
-15 GLLSSAK
+15 GLASSAK

-28 PKLHR
+28 PKLQR

-39 NLQGDEF
+39 DLQKDES
-46 VFPTELLPHLFDLLS
+46 VFPIELLPHLFDLLS
-61 DQFGAVRKFVVEIL
+61 DQFGAVRKFVAEIL

-93 IKSLKD
+93 IKSLED

-121 RVAVQRLHSSEL
+121 RVAVQGLHSSEL
-133 NELLESSWT
+133 NDFLESSWT
-142 WMIKFKDEICSA
+142 WMIKVKDEICSV

-180 DPSGS
+180 
-185 LQSSSHEG
+185 HEG
-193 IQADFNISILRGG
+193 SEADFNITILRGG

-234 AKSLNSSTIV
+234 AKSLNSSTII

-280 HAAATN
+280 HAAAAN
-286 LSLKTVFLS
+286 LALKTVFLS
-295 CWKCT
+295 YLKCT
-300 HPAAAPWKERL
+300 HPAAAPWKDRL

-332 KTNGSIQDKDSVED
+332 KTNGSIQDKDSAED

-352 KNPTCA
+352 ANNLCA
-358 SSVVAESNFGRKRS
+358 SSDVAESNFGRKRS
-372 ESEYS
+372 GSEYN
-377 IDLNGDALSG
+377 IDLNGDALNG
-387 KRARITPSVSENSS
+387 KRARITPSVSEESTD
-401 EGLHG
+401 GLNG
-406 NDGGSLTPVTSTS
+406 NDGGSLPRVASTS
-419 TGPSNSRGVTDTGPV
+419 TGPSNSRGVSDTEPV
-434 QHLVAMFG
+434 QQLVNMFG
-442 TLVAQGVKA
+442 ILVAQGEKA
-451 IGSLEILIPS
+451 IGSLEVLIKNICP
-461 ISEDMLADVV
+461 DLLTDVV
-471 MANMHNIPSNGSTYG
+471 MANMHNIPPNSSSYADSSN
-486 DGTDE
+486 E

-496 CIVGT
+496 CIVDS

-512 SAVLSLSTEFPPI
+512 ADVLSLSTAFPPI
-525 AALINPHTPKTENEG
+525 AALINPRIPKTENED
-540 EELCADH
+540 EEVFSVH
-547 VDQQMFPAEGT
+547 VDQQMFSAEDA
-558 VLATGLSASS
+558 VLATGLLPSS

-577 CNIVF
+577 DSTVF
-582 PPYVHYTGNIESG
+582 PPDVHYKGNTESG

-604 HDVLSEALVTSV
+604 LDLSGSRVTSV
-616 LDSTDVETASKNHIS
+616 LNAMNVEAATKNQNA
-631 SFSGKLLVDVVPS
+631 SGKLLVDVIPS
-644 VSVDKSEEFSPKAA
+644 MSVDKSDEFSPKAA
-658 GTGSDSLVLSTATSV
+658 ATGSTSLVLSTATSV

-698 LQNLVF
+698 LQKLVF

-793 TVAEALRDSFP
+793 TVAETLRDSFP

-815 DSPFLPKSVL
+815 DSPHLPKSVL

-830 LCCPGSGDKVE
+830 FCCPGSGEQVE
-841 KDLQSGDRV
+841 KDLQNGDRV
-850 TQGLSAVW
+850 TQGLSTVW
-858 SLILMRPGIRNDC
+858 SLILMRPGIRSDC
-871 LKIALQSAV
+871 LKIALQSSV
-880 HHLEEIRMRAIRL
+880 HHLEEIRMKAIRL
-893 VANRLYSLSFI
+893 VANKLYSLSFI
-904 TQQIEEFAKE
+904 TQQIEEFAKDR
-914 KLFSVVSCI
+914 LFSVVSCI
-923 SSEREDAE
+923 SSERGDAE
-931 TLNDDCKQVLT
+931 TRIDDYNK
-942 CTPKQFIFG
+942 K
-951 VDLDTSSEATSLTSV
+951 DLDLKSSPNKPQPVISGMDTPSEGTSSTSI

-995 NTSKPVKQAI
+995 NALDPVKQAI
-1005 HHQIPILVRTMGSS
+1005 HLQIPILVRTMGSS

-1043 LTEGPM
+1043 LTEGPT

-1078 LPRDDVLRIFPHLV
+1078 LPRDDVLRIFPHMV

-1105 VLQGSSQSGQVLSPS
+1105 VLQGSSQSGPVLSPS
-1120 EALIAIHSIDP
+1120 EVLIAIHSIDP

-1155 TQQVLAGVLNQL
+1155 TQHVLAGVLNQL

-1213 WVGFLKCAQSTQP
+1213 WVGFLKCAQTTQP

-1241 NALTKIS
+1241 NALTKIP
-1248 ALRAPLTAYASQ
+1248 ALRAPLTAHASQ
-1260 PEIQSSLPRS
+1260 PEFQSSLPRS

-1279 DSQGTQTSQVQVS
+1279 DSQGTQTSH
-1292 QEQVQAS
+1292 VQANETQTS
-1299 QEQQHASE
+1299 QEQQQQQASE
-1307 SQQTTQSQQVSV
+1307 SQQTSQSEQVSV
-1319 PLSHSEPEHQETSQ
+1319 PLSPSKTDHQEPSQ
-1333 VVASQS
+1333 VIGVQSQSSPGGTGVSEMSQS
-1339 QSSPIGT
+1339 QNSPIDTVRSEMSQSQNSPIGT

-1359 ATGRSEM
+1359 GT
-1366 SQSQSSPVATGRSE
+1366 
-1380 MSQSQSSPV
+1380 
-1389 ATGRSEMSQSQ
+1389 
-1400 SSPVATGRSEM
+1400 
-1411 SQSQS
+1411 
-1416 SPVATGRSEMSQSQ
+1416 
-1430 SSPVATCWSEMSQSQ
+1430 
-1445 SSPINNGQSEMS
+1445 GQSEMGQS
-1457 QTQVSD
+1457 PQVSD
-1463 SDPPA
+1463 SSAPVGPA
-1468 PTSHTRISDSQASS
+1468 PTSHTRTSDSRASS
-1482 EMQPDDE
+1482 QTQRDDDE
-1489 KIDDTATTE
+1489 KIDDTATSEKEVTKS
-1498 NETTEIE
+1498 E
-1505 KSRESSAEEG
+1505 KSKDSS
-1515 EDEEEEEEEE
+1515 EEEEEEEE

>member
-1 MVGMMASYSRERLE
+1 MVGIMASYSRERLE
-15 GLLSSAK
+15 GLASSAK

-28 PKLHR
+28 PKLQR

-39 NLQGDEF
+39 DLQKDES
-46 VFPTELLPHLFDLLS
+46 VFPIELLPHLFDLLS
-61 DQFGAVRKFVVEIL
+61 DQFGAVRKFVAEIL

-93 IKSLKD
+93 IKSLED

-110 CGADLFRSTLE
+110 CVADLFRSTLE
-121 RVAVQRLHSSEL
+121 RVAVQGLHSSEL
-133 NELLESSWT
+133 NDLLESSWT
-142 WMIKFKDEICSA
+142 WMIKVKDEICSV

-180 DPSGS
+180 
-185 LQSSSHEG
+185 HEG
-193 IQADFNISILRGG
+193 SEADFNITILRGG

-234 AKSLNSSTIV
+234 AKSLNSSTII

-280 HAAATN
+280 HAAAAN
-286 LSLKTVFLS
+286 LALKTVFLS
-295 CWKCT
+295 YLKCT
-300 HPAAAPWKERL
+300 HPAAAPWKDRL

-320 GGRAGKAKDLFY
+320 GGRAGKAKDLFN
-332 KTNGSIQDKDSVED
+332 KNNGSIQDKDSAED
-346 TKVSVE
+346 TKVSVDE
-352 KNPTCA
+352 KPLCA
-358 SSVVAESNFGRKRS
+358 SSDVAESNFGRKRS
-372 ESEYS
+372 GSEYN
-377 IDLNGDALSG
+377 IDLNGDALNG
-387 KRARITPSVSENSS
+387 KRARITPSVSEESTD
-401 EGLHG
+401 GLNV
-406 NDGGSLTPVTSTS
+406 NDGGSLPQVA
-419 TGPSNSRGVTDTGPV
+419 GPSNSRAVRDIDPV
-434 QHLVAMFG
+434 QQLVDVFG
-442 TLVAQGVKA
+442 TLVAQGEKA
-451 IGSLEILIPS
+451 IGSLEILIKG
-461 ISEDMLADVV
+461 IAADLLTDIV
-471 MANMHNIPSNGSTYG
+471 MANMHNIQPNGSSYA
-486 DGTDE
+486 DGTNE

-496 CIVGT
+496 CIVGS
-501 DAQIKYPPSFV
+501 DAQIRYPPSFV
-512 SAVLSLSTEFPPI
+512 ADVLSLSTAFPPI
-525 AALINPHTPKTENEG
+525 AALINPCIPKTENED
-540 EELCADH
+540 EEVFAVH
-547 VDQQMFPAEGT
+547 VDQQMFSAEDA
-558 VLATGLSASS
+558 VLATGLLPSS
-568 DASFPENEE
+568 DVSFPENEE
-577 CNIVF
+577 DSTVF
-582 PPYVHYTGNIESG
+582 PPDVHYIGNIESG

-604 HDVLSEALVTSV
+604 LDLSGARVTSV
-616 LDSTDVETASKNHIS
+616 LNSMNVEAATKNQNA
-631 SFSGKLLVDVVPS
+631 SGKLLVDVIPS
-644 VSVDKSEEFSPKAA
+644 MSVDKSEEFSPKAA
-658 GTGSDSLVLSTATSV
+658 ATGSTSLVLSTATSV
-673 ASAPQF
+673 ASAPHF

-698 LQNLVF
+698 LQKLVF

-712 QISVSGGSQLRFS
+712 QISMSGGSQLRFS

-815 DSPFLPKSVL
+815 DSPHLPKSVL

-830 LCCPGSGDKVE
+830 FCCPGSGEEVE
-841 KDLQSGDRV
+841 KDLQNGDRV
-850 TQGLSAVW
+850 TQGLSTVW
-858 SLILMRPGIRNDC
+858 SLILMRPGIRSDC

-880 HHLEEIRMRAIRL
+880 HHLEEIRMKAIRL
-893 VANRLYSLSFI
+893 VANKLYSLSFI

-914 KLFSVVSCI
+914 RLFSVASCI
-923 SSEREDAE
+923 SSERGDAE
-931 TLNDDCKQVLT
+931 TRMDDCNKKDIDLKSPPNKPQPVISGME
-942 CTPKQFIFG
+942 TP
-951 VDLDTSSEATSLTSV
+951 SEATSATSI

-995 NTSKPVKQAI
+995 NALDPVKQAI
-1005 HHQIPILVRTMGSS
+1005 HLQIPILVRTMGSS

-1043 LTEGPM
+1043 LTEGPT

-1078 LPRDDVLRIFPHLV
+1078 LPRDDVLRIFPHMV

-1105 VLQGSSQSGQVLSPS
+1105 VLQGSSQSGPVLSPS
-1120 EALIAIHSIDP
+1120 EVLIAIHSIDP

-1213 WVGFLKCAQSTQP
+1213 WVGFLKCAQTTQP

-1241 NALTKIS
+1241 NALTKIP
-1248 ALRAPLTAYASQ
+1248 ALRAPLTAHASQ

-1270 TLAVLGLVP
+1270 TLSALGLVP
-1279 DSQGTQTSQVQVS
+1279 DSQGTQTSH
-1292 QEQVQAS
+1292 VQANETQTS
-1299 QEQQHASE
+1299 QEQQQQQASE
-1307 SQQTTQSQQVSV
+1307 SQQTSQSEQVSV
-1319 PLSHSEPEHQETSQ
+1319 PLSPSKTDHQEPSQ
-1333 VVASQS
+1333 VIGSQS
-1339 QSSPIGT
+1339 QSSPGGTGLSEMSQSQNSPIGT
-1346 GRSEM
+1346 RRSEMSQCQSSPVGAGLSEM

-1359 ATGRSEM
+1359 GT
-1366 SQSQSSPVATGRSE
+1366 
-1380 MSQSQSSPV
+1380 
-1389 ATGRSEMSQSQ
+1389 
-1400 SSPVATGRSEM
+1400 
-1411 SQSQS
+1411 
-1416 SPVATGRSEMSQSQ
+1416 
-1430 SSPVATCWSEMSQSQ
+1430 
-1445 SSPINNGQSEMS
+1445 GQSEMGQS
-1457 QTQVSD
+1457 PQVSD
-1463 SDPPA
+1463 SSAPA
-1468 PTSHTRISDSQASS
+1468 PTSHTRTSDSRASS
-1482 EMQPDDE
+1482 LTQRDDDE
-1489 KIDDTATTE
+1489 KIDDTATSE
-1498 NETTEIE
+1498 NEVTKSE
-1505 KSRESSAEEG
+1505 KSKDSS
-1515 EDEEEEEEEE
+1515 EEE
-1525 E
+1525 